1 VLKPVDLEDKMA
13 FDPSAI
19 QDIGTQ
25 PDYGGAMAKGFQLKD
40 LIDQNQMSQLRLNSL
55 KSEQSDNAKA
65 KSILSTS
72 DLQTEKGLAE
82 ASEKLTK
89 AGLPEKAMDLRKYGQ
104 SVTSGEL
111 DIQKQK
117 VQLHVEAQSLITD
130 KVDGLWAAATQMKEA
145 KTPDG
150 RPKYTDASIN
160 AFISGQIPGMLNDI
174 QTSDLPD
181 QVKKTA
187 LSGIAPVLQ
196 KSGSQITYDQ
206 LTQFEQATKSGRDQ
220 LIQHQQQL
228 LGQRKEATSERTEAE
243 RERHDQRMEDLTATN
258 PNRAAPSAGSGDL
271 LAALTA
277 KGVTLP
283 QGLRSKQVLMQT
295 LDGLKRKYPNLSDDE
310 IADQVK
316 SGAIEM
322 GVSKTEGSVL
332 GRREAAI
339 LPVEKSITKPGGF
352 LDQAEKAVNAVDFS
366 KLKAAGA
373 FEKWGKDQLSDP
385 ALSRYKAAVAELR
398 AEYSIV
404 LSKGGQVTDAARH
417 ESEKVIPDLITKEQF
432 QTIKQVVKQ
441 GIEASKGGVEESIAG
456 VTGGK
461 QPAADTKTVNW
472 DDLK

>member
-1 VLKPVDLEDKMA
+1 VA

-40 LIDQNQMSQLRLNSL
+40 LVDQNQMSQLRMNSL
-55 KSEQSDNAKA
+55 KSEQADNAKA

-111 DIQKQK
+111 EIQKQK
-117 VQLHVEAQSLITD
+117 VDLHVQAQGLITD

-145 KTPDG
+145 RTPDG

-160 AFISGQIPGMLNDI
+160 AFISGRIPGMLNDI
-174 QTSDLPD
+174 QTSDLPY
-181 QVKKTA
+181 QVKQTA
-187 LSGIAPVLQ
+187 LGGITPILQ
-196 KSGSQITYDQ
+196 KSGSQISYDQ
-206 LTQFEQATKSGRDQ
+206 LTQFEQQSKKGLEQIR
-220 LIQHQQQL
+220 QHQQDL
-228 LGQRKEATSERTEAE
+228 LGQQNVKSEIAHRGVEEKQGEE
-243 RERHDQRMEDLTATN
+243 RLGIERQRLAQG
-258 PNRAAPSAGSGDL
+258 AGSPQAGDL

-295 LDGLKRKYPNLSDDE
+295 LDGLKRKYPDLSDDE

-366 KLKAAGA
+366 KLKAAGS

-385 ALSRYKAAVAELR
+385 NLSRYKAAVAELR

-417 ESEKVIPDLITKEQF
+417 ESEKVIPDLITKDQF

-441 GIEASKGGVEESIAG
+441 GIEASKGGVEESIQG
-456 VTGGK
+456 VTGK
-461 QPAADTKTVNW
+461 QPATAAPAANDP
-472 DDLK
+472 LGIR